1 MEANEIIVLGS
12 INQDVILEME
22 RFPRPG
28 ESLLSKPVVYANGG
42 KGANQAVAVARLG
55 GDPLF
60 IGKVGGDTFGECLK
74 QDLAAT
80 GVDTRLLKIAENTS
94 TGLALIM
101 LAAGENTIVVS
112 PGANGEVSLADVDSV
127 LAYLRRARI
136 LMVQLEI
143 PLDTVAY
150 AMRLARQHGLQ
161 VILDPGPAQTCP
173 EEILRLADYLTPNET
188 EAAMLTGEQVC
199 DLTSARRAA
208 RHLMR
213 FTHQGVVVKLG
224 SAGVLAMHRGE
235 EFFVEPIPVTVRD
248 TTAAG
253 DAFCAAL
260 AVSLLHGFSSLD
272 AVHFANLVGSL
283 AVTRLGAQ
291 PSLPTRQ
298 EVAAFAIQH
307 RPELR
312 LPWIS

>member
-1 MEANEIIVLGS
+1 MQRGAALGL
-12 INQDVILEME
+12 QQQLKAVAAGAALHRCRHRTEQGHGRLPALLGEHPGLLQE
-22 RFPRPG
+22 RLRRGGNGGLGPQQHQMG
-28 ESLLSKPVVYANGG
+28 IGGKLCQLSFGQGFGG

-224 SAGVLAMHRGE
+224 SAGSGTLTSRSQPSFSSFRCWIA
-235 EFFVEPIPVTVRD
+235 T
-248 TTAAG
+248 
-253 DAFCAAL
+253 AL
-260 AVSLLHGFSSLD
+260 ALASRSGIAWNSETQQRYSL
-272 AVHFANLVGSL
+272 
-283 AVTRLGAQ
+283 
-291 PSLPTRQ
+291 
-298 EVAAFAIQH
+298 
-307 RPELR
+307 
-312 LPWIS
+312 